1 MIRTIKIA
9 MIGESGVGKTCIIN
23 RYVKNVFDN
32 TSTTR
37 TATFQSRHLISDDGE
52 TEVRLMIW
60 DTAGQEVYRS
70 ITSFYYKDADG
81 IVLVYDITNLESFNG
96 LHYWIEQIK
105 ASGKSDVVLTIVGN
119 KSDLVD
125 EEVVELDDAKA
136 LAKKYGAKLLL
147 ASAKDNVNIG
157 EIYRDICIRKYPE
170 LEDKL
175 GKSSSSSTSTN
186 EVKIQD
192 KKAKEKKTKEKED
205 NKNTIKLQ
213 KDNTKKQKNG
223 CC

>member
-1 MIRTIKIA
+1 MQD
-9 MIGESGVGKTCIIN
+9 
-23 RYVKNVFDN
+23 Y
-32 TSTTR
+32 
-37 TATFQSRHLISDDGE
+37 
-52 TEVRLMIW
+52 
-60 DTAGQEVYRS
+60 
-70 ITSFYYKDADG
+70 
-81 IVLVYDITNLESFNG
+81 
-96 LHYWIEQIK
+96 
-105 ASGKSDVVLTIVGN
+105 
-119 KSDLVD
+119 
-125 EEVVELDDAKA
+125 
-136 LAKKYGAKLLL
+136 
-147 ASAKDNVNIG
+147 IG